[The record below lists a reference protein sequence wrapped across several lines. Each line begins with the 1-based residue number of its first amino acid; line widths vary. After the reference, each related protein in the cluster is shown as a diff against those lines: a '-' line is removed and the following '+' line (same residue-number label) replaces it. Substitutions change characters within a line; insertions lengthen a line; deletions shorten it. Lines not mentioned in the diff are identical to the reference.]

1 MYIVWT
7 PNKLYKTFKE
17 VKVNKEFNPD
27 IDLINFEPAKFL
39 AFRDMEVCKR
49 VAKIKMEDIC
59 KLPEDTHPDFKA
71 RILPVKDFHFQMALD
86 MLVRIK
92 KAAEEGKQFVGV
104 FPAGPIFQ
112 YHLLADMVNA
122 LNISLKHVHFFAMDE
137 YADENGNDIDFNWP
151 GSFHHTINKH
161 LFARIK
167 PELKIPQE
175 QIHFPSSKN
184 VDVYDE
190 MIADARKE
198 PGAKGANVVYGGT
211 GLSGHY
217 SFWDPHLAKE
227 YNMSI
232 EEWKKATPRL
242 IEFHPI
248 STIQMAVTDMSG
260 AWAFVPPKAYTTSS
274 STMLNAD
281 FRSWWN
287 DGCGLTEDG
296 SYAGGIV
303 WQKFIARLSL
313 HGPIVPE
320 IPGSLLRT
328 APGDFILIEP
338 VAENFGI
345 ELTA

>member
-1 MYIVWT
+1 M
-7 PNKLYKTFKE
+7 E
-17 VKVNKEFNPD
+17 KEFNPD
-27 IDLINFEPAKFL
+27 IDLIDFQPASFL
-39 AFRDMEVCKR
+39 AFKDMEVCKR
-49 VAKIKMEDIC
+49 VAKIKMGDLC
-59 KLPEDTHPDFKA
+59 NLPDGTHPGFKA
-71 RILPVKDFHFQMALD
+71 KIFPVKDFHFQMALD

-104 FPAGPIFQ
+104 FPTGPIFQ
-112 YHLLADMVNA
+112 YQLFADMANA
-122 LNISLKHVHFFAMDE
+122 LNLSLKHVHYFSMDE
-137 YADENGNDIDFNWP
+137 YADENGKDIDPNWP
-151 GSFHHTINKH
+151 GSFHYTIEKH
-161 LFARIK
+161 FIARLHSGIR
-167 PELKIPQE
+167 IPKD

-198 PGAKGANVVYGGT
+198 PGAKGANIVYGGT

-227 YNMSI
+227 FGMSI

-242 IEFHPI
+242 IAFHPI
-248 STIQMAVTDMSG
+248 STIQMAMTDMSG

-303 WQKFIARLSL
+303 WQKFITRLAL

-320 IPGSLLRT
+320 IPCSILRT
-328 APGDFILIEP
+328 APGDFIIIDP
-338 VAENFGI
+338 VAQDLKI